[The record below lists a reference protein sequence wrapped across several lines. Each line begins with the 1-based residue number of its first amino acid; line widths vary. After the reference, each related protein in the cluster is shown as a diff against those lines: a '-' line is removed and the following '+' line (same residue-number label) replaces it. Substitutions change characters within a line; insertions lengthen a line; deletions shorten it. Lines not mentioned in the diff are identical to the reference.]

1 MKTTILFTNL
11 MVATLMF
18 TACSK
23 EDNSGDNWDGRLHL
37 SSGVATL
44 TRSTHNLDEKIAQ
57 SETVWLYVDGSKTD
71 KDAVQYYGKQITAN
85 GNNGFTDAGSMY
97 FPTEETSINLYAFHI
112 NEKGTP
118 SLSGDNY
125 PSSQLTHQI
134 AQDQQSSTN
143 GYAKSDLLY
152 AKTSLTK
159 ENAKSSGGAVALPF
173 KHLLS
178 KIEVVLKK
186 DVSLEN
192 ATISKVEILNTKLE
206 GTFTPSKTAEF
217 SVTVSGSIDGST
229 HNPIQIDNGLTT
241 NDTPVLNE
249 AIIIPQTI
257 SEGTAFIR
265 VTLSTGSVLTYL
277 LDDGNSGTSS
287 VSFASGAKYRYTIT
301 AKLTGLTVTSSISS
315 WSGNSSA
322 SGEATIN

>member
-134 AQDQQSSTN
+134 AQDQQSSTD

-217 SVTVSGSIDGST
+217 SVTVSGSEGD
-229 HNPIQIDNGLTT
+229 NPIEIDRDITDSSGS
-241 NDTPVLNE
+241 DKLNE

-301 AKLTGLTVTSSISS
+301 AKLTGLTVTSKIDDWGTST
-315 WSGNSSA
+315 GA
-322 SGEATIN
+322 SGDAVME

>member
-118 SLSGDNY
+118 SLSGDKY
-125 PSSQLTHQI
+125 PSSQLTHQV

-217 SVTVSGSIDGST
+217 SVTVSGSEGD
-229 HNPIQIDNGLTT
+229 NPIEIDRDITDSSGS
-241 NDTPVLNE
+241 DKLNE

-301 AKLTGLTVTSSISS
+301 AKLTGLTVTSSISQ
-315 WSGNSSA
+315 WSGNNTST
-322 SGEATIN
+322 GEATM

>member
-134 AQDQQSSTN
+134 AQDQQSSTD

-217 SVTVSGSIDGST
+217 SVTVSGSEGD
-229 HNPIQIDNGLTT
+229 NPIEIDRDITDSSGS
-241 NDTPVLNE
+241 DKLNE

>member
-1 MKTTILFTNL
+1 M
-11 MVATLMF
+11 
-18 TACSK
+18 
-23 EDNSGDNWDGRLHL
+23 
-37 SSGVATL
+37 
-44 TRSTHNLDEKIAQ
+44 
-57 SETVWLYVDGSKTD
+57 
-71 KDAVQYYGKQITAN
+71 
-85 GNNGFTDAGSMY
+85 
-97 FPTEETSINLYAFHI
+97 
-112 NEKGTP
+112 
-118 SLSGDNY
+118 
-125 PSSQLTHQI
+125 THQI
-134 AQDQQSSTN
+134 AQDQQSSTD

-217 SVTVSGSIDGST
+217 SVTVSGSEGD
-229 HNPIQIDNGLTT
+229 NPIEIDRDITDSSGS
-241 NDTPVLNE
+241 DKLNE

>member
-1 MKTTILFTNL
+1 MKTTILLTNL

-18 TACSK
+18 IACSK
-23 EDNSGDNWDGRLHL
+23 EDNSGDNWDGLLHL

-112 NEKGTP
+112 NEKGT
-118 SLSGDNY
+118 SGLSGDNY
-125 PSSQLTHQI
+125 PSSQLTHQV

-186 DVSLEN
+186 DVSLGN
-192 ATISKVEILNTKLE
+192 AAISKVEILNTKLE

-217 SVTVSGSIDGST
+217 SVTVSGSEGD
-229 HNPIQIDNGLTT
+229 NPIEIDRDITDSSGS
-241 NDTPVLNE
+241 DKLNE

>member
-1 MKTTILFTNL
+1 MKTTILLTNL

-18 TACSK
+18 IACSK

-57 SETVWLYVDGSKTD
+57 SETVWLYVDGSQTD
-71 KDAVQYYGKQITAN
+71 QDIVQYYGKQITAN

-97 FPTEETSINLYAFHI
+97 FPVEETSINLYAFHI

-118 SLSGDNY
+118 SLSGDKY
-125 PSSQLTHQI
+125 PSSQLTHQV

-159 ENAKSSGGAVALPF
+159 ENAKSNGGAVALPF

-192 ATISKVEILNTKLE
+192 ATISNVEILNTKLE

-217 SVTVSGSIDGST
+217 SVTVSGSEGD
-229 HNPIQIDNGLTT
+229 NPIKIDRDITDSSGS
-241 NDTPVLNE
+241 DKLNE

>member
-118 SLSGDNY
+118 GLSGDNY

-217 SVTVSGSIDGST
+217 SVTVSGSEGD
-229 HNPIQIDNGLTT
+229 NPIEIDRDITDSSGS
-241 NDTPVLNE
+241 DKLNE

-301 AKLTGLTVTSSISS
+301 AKLTGLTVTSSISQ
-315 WSGNSSA
+315 WSGNNTST
-322 SGEATIN
+322 GEATM